1 MFLQIRNATVTAA
14 NIDQADGVLVARA
27 ALNVAAG
34 VAVILLLAGCTTT
47 PAAPVTPAA
56 SAPENAPSG
65 APSPST
71 PSPAASNVVAVP
83 ADAVAFT
90 QLEQVAPKSLK
101 LEGGTVAS
109 TTCWTPSEH
118 LFNDPSVATAGIWK
132 VLCRV
137 RYELKGTARYQ
148 DATCIGDFDK
158 TPMLTHC
165 YVWEYYSYEPRYSD
179 GPRLASPAPTPLP

>member
-1 MFLQIRNATVTAA
+1 M
-14 NIDQADGVLVARA
+14 ARA
-27 ALNVAAG
+27 VRGGAAG
-34 VAVILLLAGCTTT
+34 VAVILLLAGCTST
-47 PAAPVTPAA
+47 PTAPVTPAA
-56 SAPENAPSG
+56 SAPDNAPSG
-65 APSPST
+65 ALSPSA
-71 PSPAASNVVAVP
+71 PSSAATNVVAVP

-90 QLEQVAPKSLK
+90 QLEQVAPTSLK

-118 LFNDPSVATAGIWK
+118 LFNDPSVATAGTWK

-137 RYELKGTARYQ
+137 RYDLKGTARYQ

-165 YVWEYYSYEPRYSD
+165 YVWEYYTDEPRYSD
-179 GPRLASPAPTPLP
+179 GPSLASPAPTPLP